1 MSTNVS
7 PLAGHAPREVSF
19 KAIRIGA
26 WVSTG
31 LFCAV
36 MSLSGVLFL
45 AGARPVVEAMA
56 ALGYPPYFARML
68 GAAKLLGVAALVAPR
83 ASTLREWAYAGFAF
97 DLVAAVISHLAT
109 GGASHAPPPLLIL
122 GVLATS
128 YVLRR
133 RLAQA
138 SA

>member
-7 PLAGHAPREVSF
+7 QLAGHAPREVYF
-19 KAIRIGA
+19 RTIRIGA

-31 LFCAV
+31 LFAAL
-36 MSLSGVLFL
+36 MSLSGVLYL

-56 ALGYPPYFARML
+56 ALGYPPYFVRML
-68 GAAKLLGVAALVAPR
+68 GAAKLLGAVALVAPR
-83 ASTLREWAYAGFAF
+83 ASTLREWAYAGFTF
-97 DLVAAVISHLAT
+97 DLVAAVISHMAT
-109 GGASHAPPPLLIL
+109 GGASHAPPPLFVLA
-122 GVLATS
+122 VLATS

-138 SA
+138 GD